1 MQVIKRSGKAEPVR
15 FDKILTRLQA
25 LCEPIGD
32 YPALHNANAH
42 LVARR
47 VIGGIVDKL
56 RTSELDE
63 LSAECSAQLTST
75 HYEYG
80 MLAARITVSNL
91 QKDTPA
97 TFTACVRVLSDHVD
111 ESSGARAPLLS
122 EELRATVEKHGDR
135 LDASIRDDRDFMYD
149 YFGIKTLERA
159 YLLRAGKRIVERP
172 QYMLMR
178 VALGIH
184 GDNIE
189 NVLRSYDLMSE
200 GMFTHASPTL
210 FNAGRPQPGLSSCFL
225 LSMKSDSI
233 EGIYETLKQCAMIS
247 KSAGGI
253 GLALHDIRASG
264 SYIKGT
270 GGVSNG
276 LVPMLRVF
284 NNTARYVDQGGGK
297 RKGAFAVY
305 LEPWHADV
313 MDFLE
318 LKKTVGVEELRA
330 KDLFFGLWIPD
341 LFMERV
347 RDEGMWHLMCPST
360 SPGLCDVYG
369 DEFRDLYERYV
380 REGRYVR
387 EVPARTVWS
396 AMIVSGLETGGP
408 YMLYKDACNRKSNQ
422 KNLGVIRSS
431 NLCTE
436 IVEYTSPDE
445 VAVCNLAS
453 LGLPRFVRGSR
464 FHGGGESPTF
474 DHALLAKVVGEVVR
488 NLNVVI
494 DRTDYPV
501 EEARRSN
508 LRHRPVGIGVQGLAD
523 VFMMMD
529 VPYTSAGGREL
540 NRQIFETIYYE
551 AVNASC
557 TLAERDGPYETFE
570 GSPASLGQ
578 LQFDMWGVVPSD
590 RFDWT
595 GLKARVRAKGLRN
608 SLLVA
613 PMPTASTSQILGHTE
628 SFEPLSSN
636 LYVRKTLAGEFTVV
650 NRYLMQDLMREG
662 LWTPEMQKQLVA
674 ANGSVQH
681 IKAIPAHMR
690 ELYRTVWEMKGR
702 TLIDMAAD
710 RGAYICQSQSFNFS
724 CAKLETISAY
734 HMYGWKKGLKTG
746 MYYMRTQETTS
757 AQKPMH
763 SNTLTI
769 HSGEVD
775 THNPPT
781 TTAEEWRVQRRVE
794 QDAMQ
799 CKIKTENG
807 KVCNTCSS

>member
-253 GLALHDIRASG
+253 GLAVHDIRASG

-464 FHGGGESPTF
+464 FHGGGASPTF

-488 NLNVVI
+488 NLNLVI

-781 TTAEEWRVQRRVE
+781 ITAEEWRVQRRVE